1 MEMRI
6 SPGGVELHVSTAGRE
21 SAPVLVLLHGWPE
34 DHRCWH
40 SVAPLLADRYYL
52 LMPDQRGFGRSGMP
66 EATAAYSM
74 PALLGDLLGVLD
86 HFGIER
92 AAIVGHDV
100 GGALAWSAG
109 AFVPE
114 RFSRAVVL
122 SAPHPQHLQRAGILD
137 SAQLR
142 RAFYVWL
149 LHAGEPGEAL
159 LAADSF
165 RRLAEWAFSGS
176 AVPQELVEAYRSQW
190 AEPGRFHAMAGWY
203 RANYRP
209 DLFNPDHPLRLPPV
223 RLPVRYLQGEDD
235 AAFVPGA
242 ARGSGDFVAAEYD
255 ERILPGLGHWLPHDV
270 PALVA
275 EAVHDWMAR
284 DPGWPSARP

>member
-109 AFVPE
+109 A
-114 RFSRAVVL
+114 
-122 SAPHPQHLQRAGILD
+122 
-137 SAQLR
+137 
-142 RAFYVWL
+142 
-149 LHAGEPGEAL
+149 
-159 LAADSF
+159 
-165 RRLAEWAFSGS
+165 
-176 AVPQELVEAYRSQW
+176 
-190 AEPGRFHAMAGWY
+190 
-203 RANYRP
+203 
-209 DLFNPDHPLRLPPV
+209 
-223 RLPVRYLQGEDD
+223 
-235 AAFVPGA
+235 
-242 ARGSGDFVAAEYD
+242 
-255 ERILPGLGHWLPHDV
+255 
-270 PALVA
+270 
-275 EAVHDWMAR
+275 
-284 DPGWPSARP
+284 